1 MVVMAVAYNHNIDY
15 RDVSKLAGSLGVSF
29 WAHPR
34 KWRTAVFEDR
44 IKEDSEAIGKF
55 NVVASMS

>member
-1 MVVMAVAYNHNIDY
+1 MVIMAVAYYHNIDY
-15 RDVSKLAGSLGVSF
+15 RYVSELARSFGVSF

-44 IKEDSEAIGKF
+44 IKENSETIGKF
-55 NVVASMS
+55 DVVASMP